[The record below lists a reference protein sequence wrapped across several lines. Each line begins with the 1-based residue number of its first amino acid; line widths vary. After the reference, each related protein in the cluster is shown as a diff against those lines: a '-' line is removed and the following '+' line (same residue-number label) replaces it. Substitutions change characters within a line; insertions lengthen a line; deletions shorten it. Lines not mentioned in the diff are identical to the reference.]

1 MTLRFSRRGVL
12 TAGLG
17 AAGLALAAASGPV
30 RADAKTVRIGIQK
43 YGTLILLKG
52 KGALEKALE
61 PLGYSVSWT
70 EFPAG
75 PQLLEGLN
83 VGAIDLGSTGE
94 APPIFAQA
102 AGAPLFY
109 VAHEPPAPRGEAIL
123 VPKDSPIQSVSDLK
137 GKKVALNK
145 GSNVHYLLVKALEQ
159 AGVAY
164 KDIETKFLPPAD
176 ARAAFEQGSVDAW
189 VIWDPFQAA
198 AEAATGART
207 LINGEGLVAN
217 HQFYLGTRDFV
228 SAHAQALDVVIAEI
242 GKLDAWANGN
252 TDAVADQLAA
262 SVGIPASVLKIAL
275 ERQTFG
281 VKPISAEVVAQQQQ
295 IADAFHKLGLI
306 PKAISIAEAVPKIT

>member
-17 AAGLALAAASGPV
+17 AAGLALAVASVPV

-102 AGAPLFY
+102 AGAPLVY

-228 SAHAQALDVVIAEI
+228 SAHAQALDIVIAEI
-242 GKLDAWANGN
+242 GKLDQWANGN
-252 TDAVADQLAA
+252 TDAVADQLSA
-262 SVGIPASVLKIAL
+262 SVGIPAPVLKVAL

-295 IADAFHKLGLI
+295 IADAFHRLGLI